1 MKKLTIIFITIT
13 IIIILLNTTL
23 TIDSQNKIISIDI
36 NNINN
41 NYNKKE
47 IKKANNIN
55 TNNNNIELPIGKL
68 IIKKININ
76 NNLYDINSKL
86 NDIKYNIMINKSSIL
101 PDKDN
106 SIMILQAHSGNSNIS
121 YFNRLNEL
129 EKNDEINLIINN
141 IDYKYIVYKIYEA
154 KKDYTIEYNQI
165 NNEKL
170 LILTTCSTND
180 KTKQLIIYTKQ
191 K

>member
-47 IKKANNIN
+47 IQKANNIN

>member
-47 IKKANNIN
+47 IQKANNIN

-106 SIMILQAHSGNSNIS
+106 SIMILQAHSGNSKIS

-141 IDYKYIVYKIYEA
+141 IDYKYIVYKKYEEN
-154 KKDYTIEYNQI
+154 KDYTIEYNQI

>member
-141 IDYKYIVYKIYEA
+141 INYKYIVYKKYEEN
-154 KKDYTIEYNQI
+154 KDYTIEYNQI